1 MVMTKKLL
9 PYINK
14 FTGEVVTLPK
24 SQGSKLNEDW
34 ARAKM
39 ATNEKGEAV
48 FRFEIASEYTD
59 QDGKTHHGTAVVDL
73 LEVDAP
79 EPEVADGNRDSK

>member
-14 FTGEVVTLPK
+14 FSGDVKMLPK
-24 SQGSKLNEDW
+24 SKGSKLSEDW

-39 ATNEKGEAV
+39 AKNEKGESV
-48 FRFEIASEYTD
+48 FRFEIATPVKDEN
-59 QDGKTHHGTAVVDL
+59 GKTRMGIATVDIS
-73 LEVDAP
+73 EVKT
-79 EPEVADGNRDSK
+79 EEVEDGDQRAE

>member
-1 MVMTKKLL
+1 MAKKLL

-14 FTGEVVTLPK
+14 FTGEVKILPK

-39 ATNEKGEAV
+39 ATNEKGDRV
-48 FRFEIASEYTD
+48 FRFQIAAPVKD
-59 QDGKTHHGTAVVDL
+59 QNGKTRMGIAVVDIS
-73 LEVDAP
+73 EV
-79 EPEVADGNRDSK
+79 ETSEVAEDGNGNAE